1 MTSVSRSRNVA
12 DRPFSGDRNRPDAA
26 KTPDPA
32 RITLP
37 QRVRHLISDTDT
49 PISLFLSVAGQGEA
63 FLLESAEVDG
73 RWGRHSVLGCD
84 FALTLA
90 CRGGRLALDIR
101 DPRLKS
107 LADCTDMPFA
117 DGVRAVM
124 RRLELAPEA
133 DLPPITRALYG
144 YFGYETAAL
153 FNPKLAA
160 ARPDMPDQAEAC
172 LVLPGTLLIF
182 DHLYHSL
189 RQISLGEHRDFSSP
203 AARSAP
209 CAPAPSDTDA
219 ARPPQPAPI
228 TAHTGH
234 EAYLQRV
241 TRVREMLRQGEAVQ
255 VVPSTR
261 FSAPFSGDAFALY
274 RRMRRANASP
284 YMFFMR
290 LPEITLFG
298 SSPEVMVRCEQGRLL
313 LSPIAG
319 TRRRGRDDAED
330 AGLAAELR
338 QDPKE
343 QAEHVM
349 LVDLGRNDL
358 GRIARPGSVRVERLM
373 EVERFSHVMHL
384 TSRITARL
392 AEGLDALDVLAATFP
407 AGTVS
412 GAPKI
417 RAMEIIAEEERLPR
431 GPYAGCIGWLGLD
444 DDSVSLD
451 TGITIRSMWVRDGTL
466 NWQAGG
472 GLVFD
477 SDPEAEWKECCNK
490 AAIMRAVFENATGE
504 SHVPARR

>member
-1 MTSVSRSRNVA
+1 
-12 DRPFSGDRNRPDAA
+12 
-26 KTPDPA
+26 
-32 RITLP
+32 
-37 QRVRHLISDTDT
+37 
-49 PISLFLSVAGQGEA
+49 
-63 FLLESAEVDG
+63 
-73 RWGRHSVLGCD
+73 
-84 FALTLA
+84 
-90 CRGGRLALDIR
+90 
-101 DPRLKS
+101 
-107 LADCTDMPFA
+107 
-117 DGVRAVM
+117 
-124 RRLELAPEA
+124 
-133 DLPPITRALYG
+133 
-144 YFGYETAAL
+144 L

-209 CAPAPSDTDA
+209 CAPAPSDTYA

-241 TRVREMLRQGEAVQ
+241 TRVREMLRQGESVQ

-343 QAEHVM
+343 Q
-349 LVDLGRNDL
+349 
-358 GRIARPGSVRVERLM
+358 S
-373 EVERFSHVMHL
+373 
-384 TSRITARL
+384 
-392 AEGLDALDVLAATFP
+392 
-407 AGTVS
+407 
-412 GAPKI
+412 
-417 RAMEIIAEEERLPR
+417 
-431 GPYAGCIGWLGLD
+431 
-444 DDSVSLD
+444 
-451 TGITIRSMWVRDGTL
+451 
-466 NWQAGG
+466 
-472 GLVFD
+472 
-477 SDPEAEWKECCNK
+477 
-490 AAIMRAVFENATGE
+490 
-504 SHVPARR
+504 